1 MVRDGQM
8 AYICGSSSIYV
19 SLHVSGVYTTIHIR
33 QHLDG
38 VEETTGKTQI
48 NRDGLFLTTDEF
60 SSLLYQLNAIE
71 KSFKREEQSTS
82 ASQTKACSPSTLL
95 TSSKRKADSKNIN
108 HEDQTSTGPPCKVY
122 KVDNAIKKWYVSKVK
137 STIQKKLQ
145 DDCFSCLMEL
155 PDSHICQTH
164 VNDASHNYLEKFFET
179 VLDEIDSNSVITDL
193 HLSTSKSRSIPS
205 LVKRSSWRH
214 EVKCDIQNDTD

>member
-1 MVRDGQM
+1 M

-38 VEETTGKTQI
+38 MEESTGKTQI

-82 ASQTKACSPSTLL
+82 SALHSKACSPPPPSTLV
-95 TSSKRKADSKNIN
+95 TSSKRKANSENRN
-108 HEDQTSTGPPCKVY
+108 HEDQTATGPHCKVAY
-122 KVDNAIKKWYVSKVK
+122 KVDDAIKKWYVSKVK

-164 VNDASHNYLEKFFET
+164 VNDPSHNYLEKFFET
-179 VLDEIDSNSVITDL
+179 VLNEIDSNAVITDL
-193 HLSTSKSRSIPS
+193 HLSTSKSRSILS
-205 LVKRSSWRH
+205 LVKKVAGGTR
-214 EVKCDIQNDTD
+214 

>member
-71 KSFKREEQSTS
+71 
-82 ASQTKACSPSTLL
+82 
-95 TSSKRKADSKNIN
+95 
-108 HEDQTSTGPPCKVY
+108 
-122 KVDNAIKKWYVSKVK
+122 
-137 STIQKKLQ
+137 
-145 DDCFSCLMEL
+145 
-155 PDSHICQTH
+155 
-164 VNDASHNYLEKFFET
+164 
-179 VLDEIDSNSVITDL
+179 
-193 HLSTSKSRSIPS
+193 TSKSEDPLTPLSRF
-205 LVKRSSWRH
+205 L
-214 EVKCDIQNDTD
+214 